1 MPAAL
6 FIVGT
11 SRSGTSWVFDLCA
24 SHPDMSMGYE
34 SKLPVE
40 GIEVH
45 RRFADRLR
53 RPPERQAAMSELFK
67 ALHDTIDDPSNTELF
82 ERLRDPEVMRRA
94 VSAYE
99 LSPGWPT
106 VCETI
111 YCSLEGTSHWGNKL
125 LRIELTEVLLEQWP
139 DAKFLVLTRDP
150 RGVMAS
156 QAKKFDHSVDYSAT
170 YWNTHAEYVTER
182 LGLRPGEHDD
192 RFLVVD
198 LVEMARDPR
207 PSLEWAF
214 AAVGL
219 SLAPIDDLVERFP
232 GDPDRL
238 DKWRS
243 TLDPALQLRVEGYCF
258 EQMRALGYEPTLA
271 TAPRRVSRLRRLL
284 AMTREHGGELLRD
297 PGAIRRKQ
305 VGRRVRA
312 ALKLGR

>member
-1 MPAAL
+1 MPPAL

-11 SRSGTSWVFDLCA
+11 SRSGTSWAFDLCA

-45 RRFADRLR
+45 RRFEERLR
-53 RPPERQAAMSELFK
+53 RPAERDAAMADLFA
-67 ALHDTIDDPSNTELF
+67 ALHDSIDDPSNTELF
-82 ERLRDPEVMRRA
+82 ERLTSAEVIERA
-94 VSAYE
+94 VSAYGE
-99 LSPGWPT
+99 APGWPS

-111 YCSLEGTSHWGNKL
+111 FCSLEGTSHWGNKL
-125 LRIELTEVLLEQWP
+125 LRIELTDVLLEQWP
-139 DAKFLVLTRDP
+139 DSRFLVLTRDP

-170 YWNTHAEYVTER
+170 YWNTHAEFVTRR

-214 AAVGL
+214 GAVGL
-219 SLAPIDDLVERFP
+219 TLDPIDDLIDRFP

-243 TLDPALQLRVEGYCF
+243 SLDPALQLRVEEYCF
-258 EQMRALGYEPTLA
+258 DQMKALGYKPVLA
-271 TAPRRVSRLRRLL
+271 TAPRRVSRLRRLV
-284 AMTREHGGELLRD
+284 AMAREHGGELLRD

-305 VGRRVRA
+305 VIRRVRT